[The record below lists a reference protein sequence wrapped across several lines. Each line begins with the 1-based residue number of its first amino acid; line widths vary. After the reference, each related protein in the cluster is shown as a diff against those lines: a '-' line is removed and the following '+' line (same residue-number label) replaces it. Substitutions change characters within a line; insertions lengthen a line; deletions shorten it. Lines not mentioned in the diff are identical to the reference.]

1 MIILYKYM
9 LTHTMEYK
17 NMIAELVREK
27 IEATNPLDILSF
39 KDFNESSTEKLAV
52 AKELSN
58 LFKRGILKKI
68 SKGMYYKPKFSRFG
82 ELSPSDDE
90 ILMKYLELSMDK
102 VGYISGVNV
111 YRGMGLTTQISR
123 EYVIMNDTRQGIIN
137 INNIQIKFI
146 KTPIQI
152 QKELSEEDITSLCI
166 LDALQDIKNIPAC
179 TPSNALKILTYRIKE
194 LSQEQKQKLYSFAL
208 FYKPMV
214 RALLGLILDQIGEQ
228 KFAIQLKATLNP
240 LTKFQVG
247 LTSGLSGKQWNIV

>member
-1 MIILYKYM
+1 
-9 LTHTMEYK
+9 
-17 NMIAELVREK
+17 MIAELVREK

-90 ILMKYLELSMDK
+90 ILMKYLELSTNK
-102 VGYISGVNV
+102 IGYISGINV
-111 YRGMGLTTQISR
+111 YRGMGLTTQLSK
-123 EYVIMNDTRQGIIN
+123 EYVLMNDTRQGILN

-146 KTPIQI
+146 KTAVQT
-152 QKELSEEDITSLCI
+152 QEELSEADITSLCI

-179 TPSNALKILTYRIKE
+179 TPSNALRILTYRIKE
-194 LSQEQKQKLYSFAL
+194 LSQEQKQKLYSFSL

-214 RALLGLILDQIGEQ
+214 RALLGLIFDKIGEQ
-228 KFAIQLKATLNP
+228 KLVISLKETLNP

-247 LTSGLSGKQWNIV
+247 VTSDLSSKQWNII